1 MMHALRQHVR
11 RFAFVAAGLTLFGAA
26 LLCAQLF
33 TAHAQERPQR
43 REKIVR
49 PGETPPDAP
58 APASQTAAQSAT
70 EADCTIRRE
79 RRNYCARLVI
89 ADTSAPVVSNV
100 TSTVVEV
107 RNVSNDVTITGS
119 NNYVET
125 DNVSGYT
132 TQNSNNSIQKASNS
146 ADVEQR
152 GNGTIS
158 TVKDSFSA
166 NQSAD
171 NSYVIADNNVFARQ
185 SGFRSHQVA
194 RGEDQI
200 TEQTGAY
207 STNIAYASNA
217 IQGGHNTA
225 NYFFG
230 TANEDILTLQ
240 SNPIGN
246 SYTGNRFFARMGGGD
261 DYVRVEGTRITA
273 DIDGGNVVQL
283 QPGLEQ
289 DWVVTTNADG
299 SRTYT
304 HEGSGNV
311 VTVRSAGTTV
321 IFGDNF
327 PGDPIVVP
335 PAASEASPL
344 EKMQRLAER
353 LGRPLKLSPRVLQA
367 DRLMRQR
374 QAETEAEMKERL
386 RRTEAAEQSGSIE
399 Q

>member
-1 MMHALRQHVR
+1 MMHALRQHAR
-11 RFAFVAAGLTLFGAA
+11 RCAIVAAGLTLLGAA
-26 LLCAQLF
+26 LLCAQLS

-89 ADTSAPVVSNV
+89 ADTSAPVVRNV

-125 DNVSGYT
+125 DNSGYT

-146 ADVEQR
+146 TDVAQR
-152 GNGTIS
+152 GSGTIS

-240 SNPIGN
+240 SNPISN

-273 DIDGGNVVQL
+273 DIDGGDGSKVLQL
-283 QPGLEQ
+283 EGREQ
-289 DWVVTTNADG
+289 DWIVTTNADG
-299 SRTYT
+299 SKTYT
-304 HEGSGNV
+304 HEGLGNV
-311 VTVRSAGTTV
+311 VTVRTNFTV
-321 IFGDNF
+321 IIGDNF

-335 PAASEASPL
+335 PAATEGSPL

-353 LGRPLKLSPRVLQA
+353 LGRPLNLPWRAVQA
-367 DRLMRQR
+367 DHLMRQR
-374 QAETEAEMKERL
+374 RAETEPELKERL
-386 RRTEAAEQSGSIE
+386 RRAEAAEQSGSIE